1 MKKNLFLS
9 FLVFTLCF
17 IPVNF
22 AFSQEITQENQEILE
37 KNSNLKNQNLQ
48 SESNAQIN
56 QANQNLQETKSE
68 NSITFENASNAI
80 KNGGFF
86 LKKENVLPYSSLL
99 SQEEKNSLYAK
110 YNQSTLKVGLLNGLV
125 GFGLGS
131 FLEKK
136 WISGTSFLILDG
148 LSVACITSGVLGILN
163 VQNQTTNSGG
173 EAVAE
178 ITSLIIIYPMIIA
191 VGTVSLVVSRAI
203 GAGVGVAVAKS
214 YNKKLQD
221 SLGLQNVELSF
232 VPITNPQNYES
243 GFALRLKI

>member
-17 IPVNF
+17 ISSNF
-22 AFSQEITQENQEILE
+22 AFSQESQ
-37 KNSNLKNQNLQ
+37 SLQ
-48 SESNAQIN
+48 SESASQIN
-56 QANQNLQETKSE
+56 QTNQEITQENQNLQETKSE
-68 NSITFENASNAI
+68 NSITFENAANAI
-80 KNGGFF
+80 KKGGFF
-86 LKKENVLPYSSLL
+86 FKKENVLPYSSLL

-110 YNQSTLKVGLLNGLV
+110 YNQNTLKVGLLNGLV

-131 FLEKK
+131 FLEKN
-136 WISGTSFLILDG
+136 WISGASFLILDG
-148 LSVACITSGVLGILN
+148 LSVACISAGVAGILN
-163 VQNQTTNSGG
+163 IQNTTADSGG

-178 ITSLIIIYPMIIA
+178 ITSVILIYPMIIA
-191 VGTVSLVVSRAI
+191 AGTISLVVSRAI

-214 YNKKLQD
+214 YNKKLQE

>member
-17 IPVNF
+17 ISSNF
-22 AFSQEITQENQEILE
+22 AFSQETQSLQSESASQINQTNQEITQENQ
-37 KNSNLKNQNLQ
+37 NF
-48 SESNAQIN
+48 
-56 QANQNLQETKSE
+56 QETKSE
-68 NSITFENASNAI
+68 NSITFENAANAI
-80 KNGGFF
+80 KKGGFF
-86 LKKENVLPYSSLL
+86 FKKENVLPYSSLL

-131 FLEKK
+131 FLEKN
-136 WISGTSFLILDG
+136 WISGASFLILDG
-148 LSVACITSGVLGILN
+148 LSVACISAGVAGILN
-163 VQNQTTNSGG
+163 IQNTTADSGG

-178 ITSLIIIYPMIIA
+178 ITSVILIYPMIIA
-191 VGTVSLVVSRAI
+191 AGTISLVVSRAI

-214 YNKKLQD
+214 YNKKLQE

-243 GFALRLKI
+243 GLALRLKI

>member
-17 IPVNF
+17 ISSNF
-22 AFSQEITQENQEILE
+22 AFSQESQ
-37 KNSNLKNQNLQ
+37 SLQ
-48 SESNAQIN
+48 SKSASQIN
-56 QANQNLQETKSE
+56 QANQKITQENQNLQETKSE
-68 NSITFENASNAI
+68 NSITFENAANAI
-80 KNGGFF
+80 KKGGFF
-86 LKKENVLPYSSLL
+86 FKKENVLPYSSLL

-131 FLEKK
+131 FLEKN
-136 WISGTSFLILDG
+136 WISGASFLILDG
-148 LSVACITSGVLGILN
+148 LSVACISAGVAGILN
-163 VQNQTTNSGG
+163 IQNTTANSGG

-178 ITSLIIIYPMIIA
+178 ITSVILIYPMIIA
-191 VGTVSLVVSRAI
+191 AGTISLVVSRAI
-203 GAGVGVAVAKS
+203 GVGVGVAVAKS
-214 YNKKLQD
+214 YNKKLQE

-232 VPITNPQNYES
+232 VSITNPQNYES

>member
-17 IPVNF
+17 ISSNF
-22 AFSQEITQENQEILE
+22 AFSQESQ
-37 KNSNLKNQNLQ
+37 SLQ
-48 SESNAQIN
+48 SESASQIN
-56 QANQNLQETKSE
+56 QTNQEITQENQNLQETKSE
-68 NSITFENASNAI
+68 NSITFENAANAI
-80 KNGGFF
+80 KKGGFF
-86 LKKENVLPYSSLL
+86 FKKENVLPYSSLL

-131 FLEKK
+131 FLKK
-136 WISGTSFLILDG
+136 NWISGASFLILDG
-148 LSVACITSGVLGILN
+148 LSVACISAGVAGILN
-163 VQNQTTNSGG
+163 IQNTTADSGG

-178 ITSLIIIYPMIIA
+178 ITSVILIYPMIIA
-191 VGTVSLVVSRAI
+191 AGTISLVVSRAI
-203 GAGVGVAVAKS
+203 GAGIGVAVAKS
-214 YNKKLQD
+214 YNKKLQE

-243 GFALRLKI
+243 GLALRLKI

>member
-17 IPVNF
+17 ISSNF
-22 AFSQEITQENQEILE
+22 AFSQESQ
-37 KNSNLKNQNLQ
+37 SLQ
-48 SESNAQIN
+48 SKSASQIN
-56 QANQNLQETKSE
+56 QANQKITQENQNLQETKSE
-68 NSITFENASNAI
+68 NSITFENAANAI
-80 KNGGFF
+80 KKGGFF
-86 LKKENVLPYSSLL
+86 FKKENVLPYSSLL

-131 FLEKK
+131 FLEKN
-136 WISGTSFLILDG
+136 WISGASFLILDG
-148 LSVACITSGVLGILN
+148 LSVACISAGVAGILN
-163 VQNQTTNSGG
+163 IQNTTADSGG

-178 ITSLIIIYPMIIA
+178 ITSVILIYPMIIA
-191 VGTVSLVVSRAI
+191 AGTISLVVSRAI
-203 GAGVGVAVAKS
+203 GVGVGVAVAKS
-214 YNKKLQD
+214 YNKKLQE

-232 VPITNPQNYES
+232 VSITNPQNYES